1 MKDCWL
7 SSECHLSTCCASW
20 EPPQMLQVLASLSG
34 RTHIQ
39 YPSDKSTPVWCEK
52 NKKTK
57 TTTSCCWVLN
67 GVSSL
72 WLHLTLSLCGR
83 RRAIQNNPEIR
94 IISEVQKPLVYQ
106 DTTMT
111 KDDDLLPLRMAPP
124 WDMRLPGRHPPN
136 TPCAHPSR
144 GSNHTSELIQ
154 RSCMELRI
162 GDTRVSRPIITGFVD
177 SMVILWWIYIYI

>member
-1 MKDCWL
+1 M
-7 SSECHLSTCCASW
+7 
-20 EPPQMLQVLASLSG
+20 PPQHLLCQLRAPTNAPSFSKSFRKDAYSVSFRQVNPCLV
-34 RTHIQ
+34 RKKQ
-39 YPSDKSTPVWCEK
+39 
-52 NKKTK
+52 KTK

-177 SMVILWWIYIYI
+177 SMVILW

>member
-1 MKDCWL
+1 M
-7 SSECHLSTCCASW
+7 
-20 EPPQMLQVLASLSG
+20 PPQHLLCQLRAPTNAPSFSKSFRKDAYSG
-34 RTHIQ
+34 SFRQ
-39 YPSDKSTPVWCEK
+39 GNPCLVRKK
-52 NKKTK
+52 NKNQTK

-72 WLHLTLSLCGR
+72 WLHLTLSFCGR

-111 KDDDLLPLRMAPP
+111 KDDDLLPLRMAPL

-162 GDTRVSRPIITGFVD
+162 RDTRVSTPIITGFVD
-177 SMVILWWIYIYI
+177 LMVILW

>member
-1 MKDCWL
+1 
-7 SSECHLSTCCASW
+7 
-20 EPPQMLQVLASLSG
+20 MLQVLASLSG

-39 YPSDKSTPVWCEK
+39 DPSDKSTPVWCGKKQKSNK
-52 NKKTK
+52 NYNIMLLGAQKPLVP
-57 TTTSCCWVLN
+57 S
-67 GVSSL
+67 
-72 WLHLTLSLCGR
+72 
-83 RRAIQNNPEIR
+83 
-94 IISEVQKPLVYQ
+94 SEVQKPLVYQ

-111 KDDDLLPLRMAPP
+111 KDDDFLPLRMAPP

-162 GDTRVSRPIITGFVD
+162 GETRESRPIITGIVD
-177 SMVILWWIYIYI
+177 LYLYIYNGDFMVNIYKYI